1 MLIKYRIRS
10 FYLSLKMWI
19 WKKIIFII
27 LYGWEVGRVGMFFFV
42 VFEVGNGLDVDNKY
56 FWVSKW
62 YKKCYL

>member
-1 MLIKYRIRS
+1 MDL
-10 FYLSLKMWI
+10 
-19 WKKIIFII
+19 KKIIFII